1 MKIVFNRHII
11 LIASLLLL
19 ATVGCND
26 VLEETPRNLTPAYF
40 STAQGLNAGITA
52 AYATFRNYYATENGM
67 NLSVY
72 GTDEFTHGQQQT
84 NPPLNTYNSLL
95 NPVQGN
101 IGVPWGR
108 AYTAINTCNGI
119 IELGAAAQG
128 LTEAERN
135 TLIAEAKFIRAN
147 WYYVLVHQF
156 GGATLD
162 LGSGPLKFN
171 TSTENFASKD
181 PASAIYDVIVSD
193 LTSVT
198 DGLNND
204 DLPTAKPGAG
214 SAGHAWK
221 ASALHL
227 LAKVYLTRAWSSDAV
242 AGDFQKA
249 YDIAMD
255 LINNKAAYGV
265 SLLPNFADV
274 FREGNEYNAESIW
287 QVNWID
293 NTTFNNNQAFGG
305 PGYQNQSHVL
315 FNCFYHD
322 NTPGLV
328 RDVANGRLYVRYT
341 PTDWLL
347 NTAFADKI
355 NDSRFDKSFQ
365 TVWRVNSTTTR
376 NPKNLPLGDTAMWMV
391 PAHLAAQVEPTID
404 SRRYVVFTPR
414 QATNPGTY
422 FGASGAGYADYD
434 GYNDQNK
441 YYPSLSKFKST
452 QPRPGNDP
460 NVMSVRPFIVYRFAE
475 TYLIAAEAAYMLNN
489 IPEAADLIN
498 VVRTRAAADPSK
510 VAAMTA
516 NTLADLT
523 ANGID
528 YILDERSRELA
539 GEQMRWTDL
548 VRTGKLIERVNL
560 YNNYP
565 ARPGATIPNPQ
576 PFHVLRPIP
585 QGQIDAAIDLT
596 TDDGK
601 YPQNP
606 GY

>member
-1 MKIVFNRHII
+1 V
-11 LIASLLLL
+11 LLV
-19 ATVGCND
+19 AAAGCND
-26 VLEETPRNLTPAYF
+26 VLEEQPRQLTPDYF
-40 STAQGLNAGITA
+40 ATAQGLNSGITA
-52 AYATFRNYYATENGM
+52 AYATFRNYYATESGM
-67 NLSVY
+67 NLTVY

-84 NPPLNTYNSLL
+84 NPPLNTYGSGL
-95 NPVQGN
+95 NPAQGQ
-101 IGVPWGR
+101 IGVPWQR
-108 AYTAINTCNGI
+108 AYQAINTCNGI
-119 IELGAAAQG
+119 IELGPKATE
-128 LTEAERN
+128 LTEADRN

-171 TSTENFASKD
+171 SSTENIASRN
-181 PASAIYDVIVSD
+181 SAAEIYDVIISD
-193 LTSVT
+193 LTSIT
-198 DGLNND
+198 DGQNND
-204 DLPTAKPGAG
+204 DLPTARPAAG
-214 SAGHAWK
+214 LAGHAWK

-227 LAKVYLTRAWSSDAV
+227 LAKVYLTRGWSDDAQST
-242 AGDFQKA
+242 DFQKA
-249 YDIAMD
+249 YDTAMD
-255 LINNKAAYGV
+255 LINNRATYGAA
-265 SLLPNFADV
+265 LLGNFADV
-274 FREGNEYNAESIW
+274 FREGNEYNSESLW

-293 NTTFNNNQAFGG
+293 NTTFNNNTAFGG
-305 PGYQNQSHVL
+305 PAYQNTSHVL

-328 RDVANGRLYVRYT
+328 RDVAYGRLYVRYT
-341 PTDWLL
+341 PTDWLV

-365 TVWRVNSTTTR
+365 TVWKVNSTTTR
-376 NPKNLPLGDTAMWMV
+376 NPKNLALGDTAFWVV
-391 PAHLAAQVEPTID
+391 PAHLAAAVEPTIN
-404 SRRYVVFTPR
+404 SRRYVMFTPHT
-414 QATNPGTY
+414 ATNPGTY

-441 YYPSLSKFKST
+441 YYPALYKFRSS

-460 NVMSVRPFIVYRFAE
+460 NVMSVRPFIVYRLAE
-475 TYLIAAEAAYMLNN
+475 TYLIAAEAAFKLNN
-489 IPEAADLIN
+489 TTAAVDMIN
-498 VVRTRAAADPSK
+498 VVRTRAAADASK

-516 NTLADLT
+516 TTAADL
-523 ANGID
+523 AARGID

-548 VRTGKLIERVNL
+548 VRTKKLIERVNL

-565 ARPGATIPNPQ
+565 ARPGAQIPAPQ
-576 PFHVLRPIP
+576 AFHVLRPIP
-585 QGQIDAAIDLT
+585 QGQIDASVDPT
-596 TDDGK
+596 TDNGK